1 MLFRYGRLHAP
12 EHLHASYELTV
23 PLKGEIHIMLDGIQ
37 RTVSP
42 GELVLVAPGTP
53 HGYPKI
59 DDCFGFMAIFSPE
72 MLSGVD
78 GESLSGRP
86 SAPIVSVS
94 SADPDVAHCLMRLQ
108 EMADP
113 GKYVEP
119 LARAYLSLIFLRLLP
134 MLKPETGAATGDLLY
149 RAMQFIAQNLARPLD
164 LRAAAHALGV
174 NTSYLSH
181 VLNEKLHMGFRA
193 YLNALRI
200 DRARRMLRATNL
212 PVEEISVACGFAN
225 LRTFDRVFIERCRIT
240 PRDYRKRCSQE
251 LQGVSE

>member
-23 PLKGEIHIMLDGIQ
+23 PLRGEIHIKLDGVQ
-37 RTVSP
+37 RTVHP

-53 HGYPKI
+53 HGYPKM
-59 DDCFGFMAIFSPE
+59 DDCFGFMAIFSAE

-78 GESLSGRP
+78 GEALSGRP
-86 SAPIVSVS
+86 SVPIVSVS
-94 SADPDVAHCLMRLQ
+94 NADPDVAHCLMRLQ

-134 MLKPETGAATGDLLY
+134 ALKPENGVSTGDLLY
-149 RAMQFIAQNLARPLD
+149 RAMQFISQNLARPLD

-200 DRARRMLRATNL
+200 DRAAHAAGHESAGGGNFGRLRICQSAH
-212 PVEEISVACGFAN
+212 I
-225 LRTFDRVFIERCRIT
+225 
-240 PRDYRKRCSQE
+240 
-251 LQGVSE
+251 